1 MQKKEKVIAIRVT
14 AEEFDAVQHE
24 VGRII
29 DLSESGVVYAKNK
42 GDVLRF
48 WLNLN
53 LEGAVNDMRRA
64 KKNAEAAAKRKA
76 AKEAKKAANDTK

>member
-14 AEEFDAVQHE
+14 AEEFEAVQHE
-24 VGRII
+24 VGRIVG
-29 DLSESGVVYAKNK
+29 LNENGAVHAKNK

-76 AKEAKKAANDTK
+76 TKEAKKAAK

>member
-29 DLSESGVVYAKNK
+29 GLSENGVVVAKNK
-42 GDVLRF
+42 GDVLRY

-76 AKEAKKAANDTK
+76 TKEAKKAAK

>member
-14 AEEFDAVQHE
+14 AEEFEAVQHE
-24 VGRII
+24 VGRIVG
-29 DLSESGVVYAKNK
+29 LGENGVVYAKNK
-42 GDVLRF
+42 GDVLRY

-53 LEGAVNDMRRA
+53 LEGAVSDMRKA

-76 AKEAKKAANDTK
+76 TREAKKAAQ